1 MAKSI
6 KVMNTTRGT
15 ALLATGRMAD
25 NFFTRLRGLIGVK
38 ELAEGAGI
46 LIRPC
51 NGVHCM
57 FMSIPIDVVYVD
69 RNDQVLALDR
79 AMKPWAIGKIYRSG
93 AYVVEGPVGMIVAS
107 GTQVGDQLRVEAT
120 PAALPG
126 T

>member
-6 KVMNTTRGT
+6 KVVNTTQGAT
-15 ALLATGRMAD
+15 LLATGRMAD

-57 FMSIPIDVVYVD
+57 FMSIPIDVVYLD
-69 RNDQVLALDR
+69 RDDQVIALDR
-79 AMKPWAIGKIYRSG
+79 AMKPWAIGKIYRNG
-93 AYVVEGPVGMIVAS
+93 AYVIEGPVGMIDVT
-107 GTQVGDQLRVEAT
+107 GTAVGDQLKVEK
-120 PAALPG
+120 
-126 T
+126 